1 MLTLNQNLPE
11 GFRPVLFEL
20 YFSTGFLER
29 LLEVLGVGLSKT
41 FFDYAGSAVNE
52 FLSLLEAKTGE
63 FLNELDN
70 CELLSALRTT
80 SNEDFSSAAA
90 APAAGP
96 AATATAA
103 AAGSMPYS
111 SLRMVASSFTSL
123 TVRFT
128 NSSARALISAIVVLY
143 LKVFLLLN

>member
-70 CELLSALRTT
+70 CELLSAGSL
-80 SNEDFSSAAA
+80 EDNVE
-90 APAAGP
+90 
-96 AATATAA
+96 
-103 AAGSMPYS
+103 
-111 SLRMVASSFTSL
+111 R
-123 TVRFT
+123 R
-128 NSSARALISAIVVLY
+128 
-143 LKVFLLLN
+143 FLLGSGSAGCGTCCYSNCGCSGFDAVLVLEDGCEFVYFLNGKVY